1 MRGLN
6 RVILKNDFKNNLE
19 HLYFYSDYKWWIR
32 PLHSTITTEEQESVF
47 KPPPAGCRKIILSTN
62 IAESSITVPD
72 IVYGNKSVKTVNVLS
87 FSFLS
92 MLIIIYKLQNSSEI

>member
-1 MRGLN
+1 M
-6 RVILKNDFKNNLE
+6 ILKINFNAC
-19 HLYFYSDYKWWIR
+19 YFYSDLKWWIR

-72 IVYGNKSVKTVNVLS
+72 ILYGNINVKTMNVIS

-92 MLIIIYKLQNSSEI
+92 MLIIIYKLQNSSGI